1 MKVDLKIN
9 FLYNNNKEKNHLH
22 FRVQDLE
29 YS

>member
-9 FLYNNNKEKNHLH
+9 FLYNNKEKNHLH